1 MEPVAEARAGL
12 EEALGIARELGMP
25 PLEERASAALA
36 GLPAT
41 AASARPAGLSDRE
54 VEVLRLIAAG
64 KTNKEI
70 VFALF
75 ISEKTVHN
83 HVSNILAKIGVT
95 NRVEAAA
102 FALRQGLT

>member
-1 MEPVAEARAGL
+1 MDATPPGTYRQRGTSSLQRLFHYHSELPAAKAPTAPADIAAR
-12 EEALGIARELGMP
+12 
-25 PLEERASAALA
+25 LA
-36 GLPAT
+36 GL
-41 AASARPAGLSDRE
+41 SERE

-70 VFALF
+70 AFALF

-83 HVSNILAKIGVT
+83 HVSSILAKIGVS

-102 FALRQGLT
+102 FALRSVLT